1 MVFKTRFYATAA
13 LVAVL
18 GLAPFASASAQ
29 TSPST
34 TTTIFPPQN
43 QAAGGGLLY
52 FPQGG
57 PGSLFAVP
65 VLSDATLDA
74 ATQAEGTQLAAINA
88 TLQQINAT
96 LAALA
101 KAQGTTVPVAVTS
114 PPSSSGSS
122 SSSSSSSSTSSG
134 TYLQYPST
142 ITCGGEGAFSFTGL
156 SNATYTYTRE
166 NGGTTIAVYDAYTG
180 ALLNESFTG
189 LLSGESPPN
198 DCPSALP

>member
-101 KAQGTTVPVAVTS
+101 KAQGTT
-114 PPSSSGSS
+114 G
-122 SSSSSSSSTSSG
+122 TSSRNF
-134 TYLQYPST
+134 ST
-142 ITCGGEGAFSFTGL
+142 VLFGFIILFEFIVFNKFWHVFAIPIDDNVWG
-156 SNATYTYTRE
+156 
-166 NGGTTIAVYDAYTG
+166 
-180 ALLNESFTG
+180 
-189 LLSGESPPN
+189 
-198 DCPSALP
+198 